1 MLWRTPLLV
10 GARDVAWLAAAL
22 RAAPRT
28 VVTTDDVTV
37 LAPRAAWRALAA
49 MRAGAL
55 RCEPLCSSKYWMW
68 MRGIRTNCLMKCAA
82 PCHPPLALR
91 HPATTPPCHYAPLPL
106 RHPAAT
112 PLAATPRAAL
122 LPEGGWRPAASAA
135 RRASCGALMAR
146 SRRPPPPPRCNTAR
160 RPCPRAAHGR
170 SHLARFELHH
180 VDLLG
185 GAAPVHQLVESAV
198 YPA

>member
-10 GARDVAWLAAAL
+10 GARDVAWLAATL

-82 PCHPPLALR
+82 PCLR
-91 HPATTPPCHYAPLPL
+91 PATLPL
-106 RHPAAT
+106 RHPAAM
-112 PLAATPRAAL
+112 PPCRHAARRHPAC
-122 LPEGGWRPAASAA
+122 RPAASAA
-135 RRASCGALMAR
+135 RCASCGALIAAW

-160 RPCPRAAHGR
+160 CPCPRAAHGR
-170 SHLARFELHH
+170 AHLARFELHH

-198 YPA
+198 